1 VPAVSGSGTQFAGI
15 DAAFRTLPERYLGA
29 EQGFDRTFHIR
40 LRDLGRT
47 WEVHAT
53 AGACRVRK
61 GHTRREP
68 DVTIVTDAETWQAL
82 REGLLLG
89 VQAYRER
96 RLAVRG
102 NLDCAVAFEGL
113 FRLPNGRPPLQQV
126 KDVRVGRDRISVLSM
141 GQGTPVLLLH
151 GLGATKASFFDTAA
165 ALSDRYTVHALDLPG
180 FGSSSKPVRGAYD
193 AKWFAER
200 VRGAMDE
207 LGVERAHIVGNS
219 MGGRVAIELGLRC
232 PERVGGLGLLC
243 PGVAWVKRSLHPI
256 VRLLRPEFGFL
267 PHSFGRETI
276 EAQFW
281 SLFADRDRVD
291 PSVADV
297 VVGEFQRIY
306 GSAGARHAFLASA
319 RNIYLER
326 PFGDG
331 GFYPRLAELE
341 RPALFVWG
349 THDTLIP
356 AGFARHVRKWLPSAE
371 QIVLDDCGHVPQ
383 VERPEQTN
391 GMLMRFFARV
401 DALGA
406 APVRSRVARAA

>member
-1 VPAVSGSGTQFAGI
+1 MSESHPQLATI
-15 DAAFRTLPERYLGA
+15 EAAFRSLPDRYLGA
-29 EQGFDRTFHIR
+29 EPGFDRTFHVR
-40 LRDLGRT
+40 LRDLGHS
-47 WEVHAT
+47 WEVRAT
-53 AGACRVRK
+53 ERTCRVRK
-61 GHTRREP
+61 GLSGHAP
-68 DVTIVTDAETWQAL
+68 DVTIVTDADTWQQL
-82 REGLLLG
+82 REGQLLG

-102 NLDCAVAFEGL
+102 NLDCAIEFEGL
-113 FRLPNGRPPLQQV
+113 FRLPNGRPPLQRV
-126 KDVRVGRDRISVLSM
+126 HDVRVGRDRISVLSM
-141 GQGTPVLLLH
+141 GSGPPVLLMH
-151 GLGATKASFFDTAA
+151 GLGATRASFFETAA
-165 ALSDRYTVHALDLPG
+165 ALSSRYTVHALDLPG
-180 FGSSSKPVRGAYD
+180 FGSSSKPVGGAYD

-207 LGVERAHIVGNS
+207 LSVDRAHLVGNS
-219 MGGRVAIELGLRC
+219 MGGRVAIEIGLRW
-232 PERVGGLGLLC
+232 PERVGGLGLLA
-243 PGVAWVKRSLHPI
+243 PGVAFVKRGFHPI

-267 PHSFGRETI
+267 PHRFSRDMI

-281 SLFADRDRVD
+281 ALFADRDRVD

-331 GFYPRLAELE
+331 GFYPRLATL
-341 RPALFVWG
+341 RPPALFVWG

-356 AGFARHVRKWLPSAE
+356 AAFGRHVREWLPSAE
-371 QIVLDDCGHVPQ
+371 QIVLGDCGHVPQ

-401 DALGA
+401 DALGGATALPA
-406 APVRSRVARAA
+406 AGARAA